1 MRRWDNLVDGF
12 LKEYSVRDISI
23 GQVRNRERELAKFGI
38 WLKRKKPTPKIEDI
52 SLDLIHEYIKSRT
65 TFLSKTSVVGVI
77 GALRAMGD
85 YLVENGVWLQNPL
98 RWVTGPKINNLR
110 KIPKNYHRSDLQ
122 KIFEQS
128 FYAQIPHFRALYP
141 AIISLFYSTGIR
153 KSELLNLDVASWDS
167 EEATIKVFAS
177 KTRRERVI
185 PVPDVTRKCI
195 ENYLIKRNNL
205 LLSRKKN
212 STALFI
218 NRNCERVNGTQLL
231 VQFKRIAK
239 RAGVDKATIHMF
251 RHSCATGLIEE
262 GVPLPQVQ
270 RILGHASTASTFRY
284 LEIAS
289 PERKK
294 AMNKHPINEILKS
307 LKETEYERA

>member
-12 LKEYSVRDISI
+12 LKEYAVRDISI
-23 GQVRNRERELAKFGI
+23 NQVRNRERELAKFGI
-38 WLKRKKPTPKIEDI
+38 WLKRRKPTPKIEDI
-52 SLDLIHEYIKSRT
+52 DLDLIHEYIKSRT
-65 TFLSKTSVVGVI
+65 TFLSKASSCAII
-77 GALRAMGD
+77 GALRSMGD
-85 YLVENGVWLQNPL
+85 YLVENGLWLQNPL
-98 RWVTGPKINNLR
+98 RWITGPKLNNTR

-128 FYAQIPHFRALYP
+128 FNTPYPHFRALYP

-153 KSELLNLDVASWDS
+153 KSELLNLDIDCWDS
-167 EEATIKVFAS
+167 EEATIKVYAS

-195 ENYLIKRNNL
+195 ENYLVKRSNL
-205 LLSRKKN
+205 LLSKKKTN
-212 STALFI
+212 PALFI

-239 RAGVDKATIHMF
+239 RAGVSNATIHMF

-270 RILGHASTASTFRY
+270 RILGHASTISTFRY

-294 AMNKHPINEILKS
+294 AMNKHPVNEILKT
-307 LKETEYERA
+307 LKESEYERV

>member
-1 MRRWDNLVDGF
+1 V
-12 LKEYSVRDISI
+12 ISC
-23 GQVRNRERELAKFGI
+23 
-38 WLKRKKPTPKIEDI
+38 
-52 SLDLIHEYIKSRT
+52 
-65 TFLSKTSVVGVI
+65 
-77 GALRAMGD
+77 LRCFGD
-85 YLVENGVWLQNPL
+85 YLVENGLWLQNPL
-98 RWVTGPKINNLR
+98 RWITGPKLNNTR

-122 KIFEQS
+122 KIFEES
-128 FYAQIPHFRALYP
+128 FHSYYPHFRSLYP

-153 KSELLNLDVASWDS
+153 KSELLNLDIDCWNS

-185 PVPDVTRKCI
+185 PVPEVTRKCI
-195 ENYLIKRNNL
+195 ESYLIKRNNL
-205 LLSRKKN
+205 IVLKKKN
-212 STALFI
+212 ISALFV
-218 NRNCERVNGTQLL
+218 NKNCERVNGTQLL

-262 GVPLPQVQ
+262 GVPLPHVQ
-270 RILGHASTASTFRY
+270 RILGHASTISTFRY

-294 AMNKHPINEILKS
+294 AMHKHPVNEILKG
-307 LKETEYERA
+307 LKEIEYERA

>member
-1 MRRWDNLVDGF
+1 MSRWENLVDGF
-12 LKEYSVRDISI
+12 LKEYAARDVSES
-23 GQVRNRERELAKFGI
+23 QVRNRERELIKFGI
-38 WLKRKKPTPKIEDI
+38 WLKRKKPSPKIEDI
-52 SLDLIHEYIKSRT
+52 SLELIHEYIKSRT
-65 TFLSKTSVVGVI
+65 TFLAKASVWAVI
-77 GALRAMGD
+77 GSLRVMGD
-85 YLVENGVWLQNPL
+85 YLVENGVWIQNPL
-98 RWVTGPKINNLR
+98 RWMTGPKLNNSR

-128 FYAQIPHFRALYP
+128 FSSQQPHFRVLFP

-153 KSELLNLDVASWDS
+153 KSELLSLDIDCWNS

-177 KTRRERVI
+177 KTRRERII

-195 ENYLIKRNNL
+195 ESYLVKRGNL
-205 LLSRKKN
+205 ILSKN
-212 STALFI
+212 KSSSALFI

-239 RAGVDKATIHMF
+239 RAGVDRATIHMF

-270 RILGHASTASTFRY
+270 RILGHASTTSTFRY
-284 LEIAS
+284 LNIAS
-289 PERKK
+289 SERRK
-294 AMNKHPINEILKS
+294 AMSKHPINIILNG
-307 LKETEYERA
+307 LKEIENERV

>member
-12 LKEYSVRDISI
+12 LKEYAARDISLN
-23 GQVRNRERELAKFGI
+23 QVRNRERELAKFGI

-52 SLDLIHEYIKSRT
+52 DLDLIHEYIKSRT
-65 TFLSKTSVVGVI
+65 TFLSKASTCGVI
-77 GALRAMGD
+77 GALRSIGD
-85 YLVENGVWLQNPL
+85 YFVENGLWIQNPL
-98 RWVTGPKINNLR
+98 RWVTGPKLSNTR

-128 FYAQIPHFRALYP
+128 FQTQYPHFRALYP

-153 KSELLNLDVASWDS
+153 KSELLNLDIDCWDS
-167 EEATIKVFAS
+167 EEGTIKVFAS

-195 ENYLIKRNNL
+195 ENYLVKRNNL
-205 LLSRKKN
+205 LLFKKKN
-212 STALFI
+212 TSALFI

-239 RAGVDKATIHMF
+239 RAGVGNATIHMF

-270 RILGHASTASTFRY
+270 RILGHASTMSTFRY

-294 AMNKHPINEILKS
+294 AMNKHPVNEILRS
-307 LKETEYERA
+307 LKETEHERV

>member
-12 LKEYSVRDISI
+12 LKEYAARDIAQTQI
-23 GQVRNRERELAKFGI
+23 RNRERELAKFGI
-38 WLKRKKPTPKIEDI
+38 WLKRRKPTPKIEEI
-52 SLDLIHEYIKSRT
+52 TLEIIHEYIKSRT
-65 TFLSKTSVVGVI
+65 TFLSKASTCGVI
-77 GALRAMGD
+77 GALRVMGD
-85 YLVENGVWLQNPL
+85 YLVENGLWLQNPL
-98 RWVTGPKINNLR
+98 RWVTGPKLNNTR

-128 FYAQIPHFRALYP
+128 FHTQYPHFRALYP

-153 KSELLNLDVASWDS
+153 KSELLSLNTDCWNS
-167 EEATIKVFAS
+167 EDATIKVFAS
-177 KTRRERVI
+177 KTRRERII

-195 ENYLIKRNNL
+195 ESYLVKRNNL
-205 LLSRKKN
+205 LIQKKKN
-212 STALFI
+212 SSALFI

-231 VQFKRIAK
+231 MQFKRIAK
-239 RAGVDKATIHMF
+239 RAGVDRATIHMF

-270 RILGHASTASTFRY
+270 RILGHASTQSTFRY

-294 AMNKHPINEILKS
+294 AMNKHPINGILKEM
-307 LKETEYERA
+307 KEVEYARI

>member
-12 LKEYSVRDISI
+12 LKEYSARDVSENSI
-23 GQVRNRERELAKFGI
+23 RSRERELARFKL
-38 WLKRKKPTPKIEDI
+38 WLKRKKTNLKIEDI
-52 SLDLIHEYIKSRT
+52 SLEILHEYIKSRT
-65 TFLSKTSVVGVI
+65 TFLSKASTSGVI
-77 GALRAMGD
+77 GSLRCMGD
-85 YLVENGVWLQNPL
+85 YLVENGLWLQNPL
-98 RWVTGPKINNLR
+98 RWVTGPKLNNTR

-122 KIFEQS
+122 KIFEESFQS
-128 FYAQIPHFRALYP
+128 YYPHFRALYP

-153 KSELLNLDVASWDS
+153 KSELLNLDIESWNS

-185 PVPDVTRKCI
+185 PVPEVTHKCI
-195 ENYLIKRNNL
+195 ESYLIKRNNL
-205 LLSRKKN
+205 LVSRKKN
-212 STALFI
+212 TSALFI

-239 RAGVDKATIHMF
+239 RAGVNKATIHMF

-270 RILGHASTASTFRY
+270 RILGHASTISTFRY

-294 AMNKHPINEILKS
+294 AMNKHPVNEILKG
-307 LKETEYERA
+307 LKEIEYGRV

>member
-12 LKEYSVRDISI
+12 LKEYSARDISETQI
-23 GQVRNRERELAKFGI
+23 RNRERELAKFGV
-38 WLKRKKPTPKIEDI
+38 WLKRRKPIPKIEEI
-52 SLDLIHEYIKSRT
+52 SLEIIHEYIKSRT
-65 TFLSKTSVVGVI
+65 TFLSKASACAVI
-77 GALRAMGD
+77 GSLRAMGD
-85 YLVENGVWLQNPL
+85 HLVENGIWIQNPL
-98 RWVTGPKINNLR
+98 RWVTGPKLNNSR

-122 KIFEQS
+122 KIFEYS
-128 FYAQIPHFRALYP
+128 FSSQLPHSRVLFP

-153 KSELLNLDVASWDS
+153 KSELLNLDLDCWNS

-177 KTRRERVI
+177 KTRRERII

-195 ENYLIKRNNL
+195 ENYLIKRGNL
-205 LLSRKKN
+205 IVSKRKN
-212 STALFI
+212 TSALFI

-270 RILGHASTASTFRY
+270 RILGHASTTSTFRY
-284 LEIAS
+284 LNIAS

-294 AMNKHPINEILKS
+294 AMNKHPINGILIE
-307 LKETEYERA
+307 LKETEYERV